1 MARRVKDATLDSR
14 EARSKL
20 KPRGKPYYRLI
31 EPGLHVGYR
40 KLKGRAGTWVV
51 RHYVG
56 EQAYQVES
64 IGPADDLSDADG
76 EAVLSYWNAVERARK
91 HMVARANVAAGKH
104 GPYTVAQAVRDYLGW
119 LADKGKS
126 ARDSEYRANAF
137 ILPDLGEF
145 EIAKLTTDQLH
156 EWHVALSKQSPRL
169 RTEKGEKQNHKVR
182 DKGADADEWRR
193 KRRASANRTLT
204 ILRAALNRAWRD
216 GKVASNGAWARV
228 EPFDAVDAARIRY
241 LTVAEAQRLVN
252 ACDPDFRLLVQA
264 VLQTGC
270 RYGELTQLKV
280 HDFNPD
286 TGTLAIW
293 ISKSGKPRHVVLTEE
308 GAAFFQFAGAGRA
321 GNETMFVK
329 ASGQAWGKSHQ
340 RRPMAEACRRAKISS
355 SMGFHGLRHTWAS
368 LAVMNDTPLIVVAKN
383 IGHADTRMVEKH
395 YGHLAPSYVADEIRK
410 GAPRFGFKDDGKVAV
425 LGDWAR

>member
-1 MARRVKDATLDSR
+1 MPPFCR
-14 EARSKL
+14 
-20 KPRGKPYYRLI
+20 
-31 EPGLHVGYR
+31 
-40 KLKGRAGTWVV
+40 TW
-51 RHYVG
+51 
-56 EQAYQVES
+56 A
-64 IGPADDLSDADG
+64 
-76 EAVLSYWNAVERARK
+76 
-91 HMVARANVAAGKH
+91 
-104 GPYTVAQAVRDYLGW
+104 
-119 LADKGKS
+119 
-126 ARDSEYRANAF
+126 
-137 ILPDLGEF
+137 EF

-228 EPFDAVDAARIRY
+228 EPFDAVDAAQIRY
-241 LTVAEAQRLVN
+241 LTVAEAQQLVN

-395 YGHLAPSYVADEIRK
+395 YGHLAPSYVADGIRK
-410 GAPRFGFKDDGKVAV
+410 GTATVLASRMTAKLPCSATGRGSCRFVHRHVGERSRIDDGKRVEQQMARAKLCRLVASHNYWDARSRRLPRGGGRWLMPEENWCWTPPILEGGHRRV
-425 LGDWAR
+425 QGKPRRGALGYINPHVINRDVGGSRTALRCFSSLPPGKSRT